1 MNPFKCDCTI
11 GDLWL
16 DYMGII
22 PFFERRDIIGFHKTA
37 TGKNSKYAKF
47 LEVGDLKLVC
57 VKDQAI
63 VKWDDVDLQHCIPT
77 TTTPTTTTSTTTT
90 PTTTAPTTTTP
101 TATTPTTTTPT
112 TTTPTTTTLTTTAP
126 TTTTPT
132 TTTPTITPEGE
143 VISDIGVAKSD
154 EKINKNRYL
163 DCDFVDSSEFFSGH
177 GDKGIIH
184 FVIYKKV
191 FITLK

>member
-22 PFFERRDIIGFHKTA
+22 PFFERRDIIGFHKTT

-77 TTTPTTTTSTTTT
+77 TTTSTTTT

-101 TATTPTTTTPT
+101 TTTTPTTTTPT
-112 TTTPTTTTLTTTAP
+112 TTTPTIA
-126 TTTTPT
+126 
-132 TTTPTITPEGE
+132 PEGE

-177 GDKGIIH
+177 GDKGTIH

>member
-77 TTTPTTTTSTTTT
+77 TTTPTTTT
-90 PTTTAPTTTTP
+90 
-101 TATTPTTTTPT
+101 
-112 TTTPTTTTLTTTAP
+112 
-126 TTTTPT
+126 
-132 TTTPTITPEGE
+132 PTITPEGE